1 MIVRICGFAS
11 RGSHLMPPTAHTP
24 PPPVSMVD
32 APAVVIDQVTHGYV
46 LLDDAVTAFA
56 DGDRIAGL
64 ALLIGARTSLASDTV
79 ERALDARSPG
89 AATLLCRAAGVGVNG
104 FSAVL
109 RMRQRRLRDED
120 LNPAH
125 ALAGFLQTPTD
136 VAQGAVGMMQA
147 NGGPDRSPPKSDNG
161 AAPRK
166 PLY

>member
-1 MIVRICGFAS
+1 MS
-11 RGSHLMPPTAHTP
+11 PTAHAP
-24 PPPVSMVD
+24 PPSVSMVD
-32 APAVVIDQVTHGYV
+32 APAVVIDQVAHGYV

-56 DGDRIAGL
+56 DADRIAGL
-64 ALLIGARTSLASDTV
+64 TLLIGARTSLPS
-79 ERALDARSPG
+79 DARSAG

-136 VAQGAVGMMQA
+136 VAQGAVGILK
-147 NGGPDRSPPKSDNG
+147 PDEAS
-161 AAPRK
+161 
-166 PLY
+166 